1 MLRRMLFMLGAVVVV
16 VAILAALKFNSIYQ
30 QIQQFQAPKPAI
42 DVEAEVAR
50 RMDWQSRLPAIG
62 TLKASQG
69 IDLSVEIAGTIT
81 DVQFQSGEKVS
92 KGQAIVLLD
101 SEMEQASLVS
111 AEADLSLARLEFQRA
126 RSLLDRQAISRSEYD
141 RLNAQSQ
148 KAEASVAQ
156 LRASLAKKRILAP
169 YSGTIGIRQ
178 VDVGDYIAAGTPI
191 ATLQDLS
198 TLYVDFFLAEQHVPL
213 LALGQKVQLRVAAYP
228 DDRFE
233 GVISALNP
241 KVETT
246 TRNVQVRAE
255 LANPDGRLLPGMF
268 ADLQVLLPTENAQVV
283 VPETAITYTLYG
295 NSVLLVTEGTPPE
308 GVSRDEPYL
317 VVERR
322 FVTTGER
329 RDGLVVVLDGLEGGE
344 QVITAGQLKLD
355 SGTHVAIA
363 ENRTLKLDGAEPAS
377 E

>member
-126 RSLLDRQAISRSEYD
+126 RSLLDRQAISR
-141 RLNAQSQ
+141 
-148 KAEASVAQ
+148 
-156 LRASLAKKRILAP
+156 
-169 YSGTIGIRQ
+169 
-178 VDVGDYIAAGTPI
+178 
-191 ATLQDLS
+191 
-198 TLYVDFFLAEQHVPL
+198 
-213 LALGQKVQLRVAAYP
+213 
-228 DDRFE
+228 
-233 GVISALNP
+233 
-241 KVETT
+241 
-246 TRNVQVRAE
+246 
-255 LANPDGRLLPGMF
+255 
-268 ADLQVLLPTENAQVV
+268 
-283 VPETAITYTLYG
+283 
-295 NSVLLVTEGTPPE
+295 
-308 GVSRDEPYL
+308 
-317 VVERR
+317 
-322 FVTTGER
+322 
-329 RDGLVVVLDGLEGGE
+329 
-344 QVITAGQLKLD
+344 
-355 SGTHVAIA
+355 
-363 ENRTLKLDGAEPAS
+363 
-377 E
+377 

>member
-169 YSGTIGIRQ
+169 FSGTIGIRQ

-213 LALGQKVQLRVAAYP
+213 LALGQKVRLRVAAYP
-228 DDRFE
+228 DERFE

-308 GVSRDEPYL
+308 GVNRDEPYL